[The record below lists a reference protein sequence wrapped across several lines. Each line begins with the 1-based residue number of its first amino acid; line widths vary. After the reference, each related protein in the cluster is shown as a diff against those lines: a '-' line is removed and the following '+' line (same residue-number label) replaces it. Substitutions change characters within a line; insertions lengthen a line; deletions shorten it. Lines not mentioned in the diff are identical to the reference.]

1 MKLVDLKF
9 QPGIDKQDTAYSA
22 GDQRKYVDSDFVR
35 FHYGKPE
42 RWGGWTYLPN
52 PNKTI
57 VGVVRDTHSWVRLDG
72 TRFLAI
78 GTDRKLYIYTEGSV
92 YDITPIRETQALT
105 NPFTTNGTTTVTVT
119 DSGHN
124 ADVGDFVTF
133 DSFSSIDGLDMNQEF
148 EILTVPTA
156 NTYTI
161 THTSTA
167 SGSTSGGGGSGNA
180 KYQITTGPATSTYGY
195 GWGTG
200 TWSSSTWG
208 TARSSSSV
216 VVAARQWSLDT
227 FGEDLIATVLNGGT
241 FIWDTSSGTGNRAT
255 ALSNAPT
262 ASRFSLVSTDTR
274 HVMIFGTETSIGST
288 STQDDLFFRFSDREN
303 ATDYTPTATNEAGSL
318 RISDGSRIM
327 GAVKS
332 SGQIL
337 VWTDTS
343 LHGIQFIGTPFTFGM
358 RQLGANCGLIAQH
371 AAIEVNGRAY
381 WMSDDAFYLY
391 DGVVKKMPCS
401 VQDFVFD
408 SLSYT
413 NKNDIAV
420 GLNSAFNEIIWY
432 YPSENAT
439 QIDRGVVYNYLENTW
454 YTISLGRTTWLG
466 AYVYE
471 KPIATEYGASL
482 TANATTILGLTAGA
496 SYIYEHESGNNQ
508 ADGTAVSAFLTSGSV
523 EIADGD
529 ELMSVS
535 KLVPD
540 FDNLTN
546 NMTATLT
553 LEQYPQSADTTTTS
567 GTISSTTEKIDVR
580 GRGRAV
586 KIKYETNTVNDT
598 PWRLG
603 STKLCLLY
611 TSPSPR
617 DRQKSRMP
625 SSA

>member
-42 RWGGWTYLPN
+42 RWKGWSYLPN

-57 VGVVRDTHSWVRLDG
+57 VGVVRDTHSWIGLDG
-72 TRFLAI
+72 TRYLAL
-78 GTDRKLYIYTEGSV
+78 GTDRKLYLYSASKV
-92 YDITPIRETQALT
+92 YDITPIRETASLT

-119 DSGHN
+119 D
-124 ADVGDFVTF
+124 ADHGAIEGDFVTF
-133 DSFSSIDGLDMNQEF
+133 DSFSAIDGLDMNNEF
-148 EILTVPTA
+148 EVTTYVDA
-156 NTYTI
+156 NTYKV
-161 THTSTA
+161 THTSAA

-180 KYQITTGPATSTYGY
+180 NYQINIGETASAFGY
-195 GWGTG
+195 GWGAG
-200 TWSSSTWG
+200 TWSTSTWN
-208 TARSSSSV
+208 TPRSSSTV
-216 VVAARQWSLDT
+216 VVDARNWSLDN
-227 FGEDLIATVLNGGT
+227 FGEDLIATVLNGKT
-241 FIWDTSSGTGNRAT
+241 FIKDISGAIDARAT

-274 HVMIFGTETSIGST
+274 HLMIFGTETTIGTPT
-288 STQDDLFFRFSDREN
+288 SQDDLLFRFSDRED
-303 ATDYTPTATNEAGSL
+303 ATEYTPVATNEAGSL
-318 RISDGSRIM
+318 RISDGSRIV

-343 LHGIQFIGTPFTFGM
+343 LHGIQFVGTPFTFGL

-371 AAIEVNGRAY
+371 ASIEVNGRAY
-381 WMSDDAFYLY
+381 WMSDNSFYMY

-401 VQDFVFD
+401 VQDYVFD
-408 SLSYT
+408 DLSYT
-413 NKNDIAV
+413 NRNDIAC
-420 GLNSAFNEIIWY
+420 GINTAFNEIIWY
-432 YPSENAT
+432 YPSASAT
-439 QIDRGVVYNYLENTW
+439 AIDRGVAYNYLENTW
-454 YTISLGRTTWLG
+454 YTVSLGRTTWLG

-471 KPIATEYGASL
+471 QPIATEYSASL
-482 TANATTILGLTAGA
+482 TANVSTILGLTAGA

-508 ADGTAVSAFLTSGSV
+508 ADGTAISAFLTTGSV
-523 EIADGD
+523 EIGDGN

-540 FDNLTN
+540 FDNLANT
-546 NMTATLT
+546 MTATLT
-553 LEQYPQSADTTTTS
+553 LEQYPQSSDTVSTS

-598 PWRLG
+598 AWRLG
-603 STKLCLLY
+603 STKLQLR
-611 TSPSPR
+611 PDGR
-617 DRQKSRMP
+617 R
-625 SSA
+625 

>member
-22 GDQRKYVDSDFVR
+22 GDQRKYTDSDFVR

-42 RWGGWTYLPN
+42 RWGGWAYLPN

-57 VGVVRDTHSWVRLDG
+57 VGVVRDTHSWIGLDG
-72 TRFLAI
+72 TRYLAL
-78 GTDRKLYIYTEGSV
+78 GTDRKLYLFSEGAL
-92 YDITPIRETQALT
+92 YDITPIRETASLT
-105 NPFTTNGTTTVTVT
+105 NPFTTASGSPIVTVT
-119 DSGHN
+119 DASHG
-124 ADVGDFVTF
+124 ASEGDFVTF
-133 DSFSSIDGLDMNQEF
+133 DSFSTIDGLDMNNEF
-148 EILTVPTA
+148 EITTYVDS
-156 NTYTI
+156 NTYKV
-161 THTSTA
+161 THTSNA
-167 SGSTSGGGGSGNA
+167 SGTTSGGGGSGNA
-180 KYQITTGPATSTYGY
+180 NYQISIGEATSTYGY
-195 GWGTG
+195 GWGT
-200 TWSSSTWG
+200 STWG
-208 TARSSSSV
+208 ASTWDTPRSSSNV
-216 VVAARQWSLDT
+216 VVAARNWSLDN
-227 FGEDLIATVLNGGT
+227 FGEDLIATVLNGKT
-241 FIWDTSSGTGNRAT
+241 FIKDISGSIDARAT

-274 HVMIFGTETSIGST
+274 HLLIFGTETTIGNT
-288 STQDDLFFRFSDREN
+288 ATQDDLLFRFSDRED
-303 ATDYTPTATNEAGSL
+303 ATDYTPVATNEAGSL
-318 RISDGSRIM
+318 RISDGSRIV
-327 GAVKS
+327 GGVKS

-343 LHGIQFIGTPFTFGM
+343 LHGIQFVGTPFTFGL

-381 WMSDDAFYLY
+381 WMSDNAFYMY

-401 VQDFVFD
+401 VQDYVFD
-408 SLSYT
+408 DLNYT
-413 NKNDIAV
+413 GRGDTTC
-420 GLNSAFNEIIWY
+420 GLNTAFNEIIWY
-432 YPSENAT
+432 YPSANAS
-439 QIDRGVVYNYLENTW
+439 QIDRAVAYNYLEGTW
-454 YTISLGRTTWLG
+454 YTVSLGRTTWLG

-471 KPIATEYGASL
+471 KPIATKYFG
-482 TANATTILGLTAGA
+482 TVANVSTILGLTGG
-496 SYIYEHESGNNQ
+496 SSEIYEHETGNNQ
-508 ADGTAVSAFLTSGSV
+508 ADGTAISAFLQTGSV

-540 FDNLTN
+540 FDNLSN

-553 LEQYPQSADTTTTS
+553 LEQYPQSASTVSTT

-603 STKLCLLY
+603 STKIQLR
-611 TSPSPR
+611 PDGR
-617 DRQKSRMP
+617 R
-625 SSA
+625 

>member
-1 MKLVDLKF
+1 V
-9 QPGIDKQDTAYSA
+9 
-22 GDQRKYVDSDFVR
+22 
-35 FHYGKPE
+35 
-42 RWGGWTYLPN
+42 
-52 PNKTI
+52 
-57 VGVVRDTHSWVRLDG
+57 
-72 TRFLAI
+72 
-78 GTDRKLYIYTEGSV
+78 SV
-92 YDITPIRETQALT
+92 
-105 NPFTTNGTTTVTVT
+105 
-119 DSGHN
+119 
-124 ADVGDFVTF
+124 ADAAHGANVGDFVTF
-133 DSFSSIDGLDMNQEF
+133 DSFSSIDGLNMNQEF
-148 EILTVPTA
+148 EITSITSASVYTV
-156 NTYTI
+156 

-180 KYQITTGPATSTYGY
+180 SYQIITGPSTSTYGY
-195 GWGTG
+195 GWSTD
-200 TWSSSTWG
+200 TWSTSTWN
-208 TARSSSSV
+208 TPRSSSSV
-216 VVAARQWSLDT
+216 VVDARNWSLDN

-241 FIWDTSSGTGNRAT
+241 FVWDTSSGTGTRAT

-274 HVMIFGTETSIGST
+274 HLMIFGTETTIGST
-288 STQDDLFFRFSDREN
+288 TTQDDLLFRFSDRED
-303 ATDYTPTATNEAGSL
+303 ATDYTPVSTNEAGSL

-343 LHGIQFIGTPFTFGM
+343 MHGIQFVGTPFTFGL

-381 WMSDDAFYLY
+381 WMSDDSFYMY

-408 SLSYT
+408 DMSYT
-413 NKNDIAV
+413 NRNDIAC

-439 QIDRGVVYNYLENTW
+439 QIDRAVAYNYLENTW
-454 YTISLGRTTWLG
+454 YTLSLGRTTWLG

-471 KPIATEYGASL
+471 QPIATEYSASL
-482 TANATTILGLTAGA
+482 TANVSTILGLTAGA

-508 ADGTAVSAFLTSGSV
+508 ADGTALSAFLTSGSV

-535 KLVPD
+535 RLVPD

-553 LEQYPQSADTTTTS
+553 LEQYPQSAANVTTT
-567 GTISSTTEKIDVR
+567 GTITSTTEKIDVR

-598 PWRLG
+598 AWRLG
-603 STKLCLLY
+603 STKLQLR
-611 TSPSPR
+611 PDGR
-617 DRQKSRMP
+617 R
-625 SSA
+625 